1 MKSTS
6 LALQWFALAV
16 AVTSVVSAGDARAAD
31 PSGKKTLAISYFDN
45 NSGDAALDSLSRGLA
60 DMLIT
65 DLGGISAIQIVERD
79 KLNVALKELELSRSK
94 FIDPKTALKLG
105 KGLAATWVLTGGY
118 VIAGD
123 TMRIDA
129 RVFQVDNGKVLAS
142 DKVEGPRDDF
152 FALEK
157 DLVEALIR
165 TLSLEVQTAERS
177 ALRRNPTQSW
187 DAFRNYSLGLTL
199 ADKGDDAGARAAF
212 EKALAADPSYKAAK
226 DATGR
231 LKAIFAMTDA
241 SKDDAWDRDRK
252 ALDPKAA
259 DFAAKVSDLLRR
271 ADTTTNAGMK
281 RHIALLD
288 WLDKSNLEPRSPPL
302 SPIPFQA
309 LALASRLTDDP
320 SMDDAVLGAC
330 EYFIR
335 SYPAEDYPQSY
346 CKGLVR
352 TIAANQKGNTA
363 AERKKSFEEDVAW
376 ELAQLE
382 PDDWRM
388 AIRNNYDALK
398 ALIRGYAKKAKP

>member
-1 MKSTS
+1 MKSKSMAQTLFTLMLGLAALS
-6 LALQWFALAV
+6 LV
-16 AVTSVVSAGDARAAD
+16 HDAKAAD
-31 PSGKKTLAISYFDN
+31 SRGKKTLAISYFDN
-45 NSGDAALDSLSRGLA
+45 NSGDPALDPLARGLA

-65 DLGGISAIQIVERD
+65 DLGGLSAIQIVERD

-157 DLVEALIR
+157 DLVQSLIR
-165 TLSLEVQTAERS
+165 SLSLEVLATERS
-177 ALRRNPTQSW
+177 ALRRNPTESW
-187 DAFRNYSLGLTL
+187 DAFRNYSIGLAL

-212 EKALAADPSYKAAK
+212 EKARAADPSYKAAK

-241 SKDDAWDRDRK
+241 SNDDAWDRDRK

-259 DFAAKVSDLLRR
+259 DFPAKVADLLRR

-281 RHIALLD
+281 RHLALLD
-288 WLDKSNLEPRSPPL
+288 WLNKRDLEPSAPPL
-302 SPIPFQA
+302 SPIPLQA
-309 LALASRLTDDP
+309 LALAARLTDDP

-335 SYPAEDYPQSY
+335 RYPTEDYPKSY
-346 CKGLVR
+346 CKGLVK
-352 TIAANQKGNTA
+352 TIGFNQKGNTA
-363 AERKKSFEEDVAW
+363 DERKKSFDEDVAW

-388 AIRNNYDALK
+388 AIRNNYNALK
-398 ALIRGYAKKAKP
+398 ELIRGYAKKAKP